1 MIPEAI
7 PEDRQWAPPSPRVG
21 KDVEAPSSSRR
32 RDIRVP
38 EGIIG
43 DDDFE
48 RWLRRK
54 CFVPYWMLHV
64 CLRAIETADVVQS
77 GTGQA
82 NAVLMAVFVAA
93 LSTAAFASRKEVWS
107 AVVDNGHLGIF
118 AYACANNCLRIARL
132 VPLSAL
138 ARAREAALVSGSV
151 ANPVHYAFTAVHG
164 FGLPLVFGGRALF
177 QAAFASVHVAFVLTT
192 VRVAG
197 ADPRFA
203 APQIAT
209 WFAAILAAN
218 GVVRGVLRPRWT
230 RARRAADARLR
241 ATKKVTWDWQPDE
254 ESPRKRSSGD
264 GRRRK
269 PAASSPDE
277 SPPAPFRGI
286 PKGDKAS
293 GAVLLLRPG
302 SPILNDDPLLGD
314 DSLLSPPAPARV
326 LDFGPPGAADQRP
339 ARDT

>member
-93 LSTAAFASRKEVWS
+93 LSTAAFASRKERRV
-107 AVVDNGHLGIF
+107 
-118 AYACANNCLRIARL
+118 R
-132 VPLSAL
+132 
-138 ARAREAALVSGSV
+138 RASTS
-151 ANPVHYAFTAVHG
+151 TAVHANSC
-164 FGLPLVFGGRALF
+164 RHAK
-177 QAAFASVHVAFVLTT
+177 TT
-192 VRVAG
+192 
-197 ADPRFA
+197 
-203 APQIAT
+203 
-209 WFAAILAAN
+209 
-218 GVVRGVLRPRWT
+218 
-230 RARRAADARLR
+230 
-241 ATKKVTWDWQPDE
+241 
-254 ESPRKRSSGD
+254 S
-264 GRRRK
+264 
-269 PAASSPDE
+269 ASSSACLFE
-277 SPPAPFRGI
+277 RR
-286 PKGDKAS
+286 
-293 GAVLLLRPG
+293 L
-302 SPILNDDPLLGD
+302 
-314 DSLLSPPAPARV
+314 
-326 LDFGPPGAADQRP
+326 
-339 ARDT
+339 